1 VELTF
6 RSVALRTRAP
16 FVTAH
21 TASPVGGAR
30 RRIRALLA
38 RSELARQLAH
48 ELWMRVRPWRVL
60 EVRLRAGGVSVFGEA
75 APSERRG
82 ESIASASAFL
92 ARARTAL
99 EGAAPETA
107 DVARRL
113 GELQPGERAARAA
126 IDAALHDLQG
136 KLAGQPVW
144 RMLGLRQHGP
154 PTSYTIFLDDP
165 DAMARA
171 AEAAQGRFRTLK
183 LKLGGRDALDAERV
197 RAVRGATRLPLG
209 VDVNEGWTL
218 EEALETI
225 PPLAR
230 LGVEMVE
237 QPLPAGDP
245 GGPRLKAASPL
256 PIFLDEDCLA
266 SADLPACAERG
277 HGVNVKLSKCGG
289 LGEALRLVASARELG
304 LGLMIGARPE
314 SGLGIAA
321 AAQLASLFD
330 RADLDANLLLARDP
344 WRGVE
349 LVDGVQV
356 PADRPGLGVRPAG
369 RGRRES

>member
-1 VELTF
+1 MELTF
-6 RSVALRTRAP
+6 RTVALRTRAP
-16 FVTAH
+16 IVTAH
-21 TASPVGGAR
+21 SRGPVGWSR
-30 RRIRALLA
+30 RTIRALLV
-38 RSELARQLAH
+38 RSELAREVAHQLW
-48 ELWMRVRPWRVL
+48 LRVWPWRVL
-60 EVRLRAGGVSVFGEA
+60 EVRLRAGEVSGFGEA
-75 APSERRG
+75 APSERCG

-99 EGAAPETA
+99 EGAPPETA
-107 DVARRL
+107 DVSHRL
-113 GELQPGERAARAA
+113 SELQSGERAARAA

-136 KLAGQPVW
+136 KLAGRPVW
-144 RMLGLRQHGP
+144 QLLGLRQHGP

-171 AEAAQGRFRTLK
+171 AATAQGRFRTLK
-183 LKLGGRDALDAERV
+183 LKLGGRDGLDAERV
-197 RAVRGATRLPLG
+197 RAVRGATRLPLS

-225 PPLAR
+225 PRLAN

-237 QPLPAGDP
+237 QPLRAGDP
-245 GGPRLKAASPL
+245 GGARLKAASPL
-256 PIFLDEDCLA
+256 PIFLDEDCRVL
-266 SADLPACAERG
+266 ADLPACAERG

-289 LGEALRLVASARELG
+289 IGEALRLAAAARGLG

-330 RADLDANLLLARDP
+330 RADLDANLLLVHDP
-344 WRGVE
+344 WQGLE
-349 LVDGVQV
+349 LIDGVQV

-369 RGRRES
+369 CGRREA